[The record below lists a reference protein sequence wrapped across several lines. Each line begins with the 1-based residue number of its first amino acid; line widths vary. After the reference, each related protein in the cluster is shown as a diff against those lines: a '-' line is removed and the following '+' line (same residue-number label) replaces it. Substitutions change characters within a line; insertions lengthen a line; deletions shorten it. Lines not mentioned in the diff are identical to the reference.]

1 MKLNYVLSH
10 LPIPYLARHPRKIFR
25 SRFLL
30 LRMLQPDNV
39 LCSLSKYAFLH
50 CLSFHINKDQ
60 DCRYSSILPESIFF
74 LYRETKAHHH
84 NECDQQIHERHHF
97 SILGIP
103 LKKFGFSIHNT
114 SRLNFC
120 FYYSRNR
127 AACTRTSTKSCIP
140 HGTQLFALLSEMRIG
155 IGIYKC
161 IEINSNSLSS
171 AAHRLLHCC
180 PLG

>member
-1 MKLNYVLSH
+1 MKLNYILSH
-10 LPIPYLARHPRKIFR
+10 LPIPYLARHPRMFFR

-30 LRMLQPDNV
+30 LRMLQLDNA
-39 LCSLSKYAFLH
+39 LRFLSKYVFLH
-50 CLSFHINKDQ
+50 CLSFHINKAQ

-161 IEINSNSLSS
+161 IEISSNSLSS
-171 AAHRLLHCC
+171 AVHRLLHCC